1 METRAWQR
9 IEVRSEG
16 GVATLA
22 MNNPGRK
29 NAIGPT
35 MMNELLWAIQDAH
48 DDASIRSIV
57 LTGKGDAFCSGG
69 DFAEITS
76 GTGDSSLPNKGD
88 FVDLLLAIV
97 KAKKPVIARVNGIA
111 MGGGIGLTAAC
122 HFAIA
127 ADTAVFGTPEIKVGL
142 FPFMILAVLA
152 RVVPRR
158 KLTEMMLLGDKL
170 TATAA
175 QQAGVVGKVVPAAE
189 LDAAVAE
196 LTTKI
201 GTTSPL
207 TMQLG
212 LDAYATQESL
222 DLAEALPMLRERL
235 AQCLSTADAMEG
247 LRAFLEKRPPVW
259 TGR

>member
-1 METRAWQR
+1 MEARAWQR
-9 IEVRSEG
+9 IEVSSEG
-16 GVATLA
+16 TVATLV

-76 GTGDSSLPNKGD
+76 GGGETSLPSKGD

-122 HFAIA
+122 HFAVA

-158 KLTEMMLLGDKL
+158 KLTEMMLLGEKMNG
-170 TATAA
+170 AA
-175 QQAGVVGKVVPAAE
+175 AREAGIVGKVVPIAE

-196 LTTKI
+196 IAKKI
-201 GTTSPL
+201 ASTSPL

-212 LDAYATQESL
+212 LDAYATQESME
-222 DLAEALPMLRERL
+222 LAESLPMLRDRL

-247 LRAFLEKRPPVW
+247 LRAFLEKRQPVW